1 MDELR
6 AKRAYEEAERK
17 AREKELEEIQ
27 KLENQKKELIE
38 GNEIQKVAKKKRL
51 QEQALAEQKEYQD
64 IIKRQIADMEEDRR
78 LEEMRRN
85 IYNANGEAI
94 RKQMKEKEEKRKMLE
109 RGVIEE
115 GRQIKQE
122 LDGYKKTLER
132 IKKEKL
138 DEMERYHIDPKYR
151 VDLQKYKIH

>member
-1 MDELR
+1 
-6 AKRAYEEAERK
+6 
-17 AREKELEEIQ
+17 
-27 KLENQKKELIE
+27 
-38 GNEIQKVAKKKRL
+38 
-51 QEQALAEQKEYQD
+51 
-64 IIKRQIADMEEDRR
+64 
-78 LEEMRRN
+78 MRRN

-94 RKQMKEKEEKRKMLE
+94 RKQIKEKEEKRKMLE

-151 VDLQKYKIH
+151 VDL

>member
-1 MDELR
+1 M
-6 AKRAYEEAERK
+6 
-17 AREKELEEIQ
+17 EEIK

-51 QEQALAEQKEYQD
+51 QEQAMADQKEYQD

-78 LEEMRRN
+78 LEEMRKN
-85 IYNANGEAI
+85 IYNSNGEAL
-94 RKQMKEKEEKRKMLE
+94 RKQMKEKEEKRKMMQ

>member
-1 MDELR
+1 M
-6 AKRAYEEAERK
+6 
-17 AREKELEEIQ
+17 
-27 KLENQKKELIE
+27 ENQKKELIE

-51 QEQALAEQKEYQD
+51 QEQAMADQKEYQD

-78 LEEMRRN
+78 LEEMRKN
-85 IYNANGEAI
+85 IYNSNGEAL
-94 RKQMKEKEEKRKMLE
+94 RKQMKEKEEKRKMMQ

-138 DEMERYHIDPKYR
+138 EEMERYQIKPEYR
-151 VDLQKYKIH
+151 VDLQRYKIK

>member
-1 MDELR
+1 M
-6 AKRAYEEAERK
+6 KFK
-17 AREKELEEIQ
+17 
-27 KLENQKKELIE
+27 KLQR
-38 GNEIQKVAKKKRL
+38 KKRL

-78 LEEMRRN
+78 LEEMRKN
-85 IYNANGEAI
+85 IYNSNGEAL

-138 DEMERYHIDPKYR
+138 DEMERYHIKPEYR
-151 VDLQKYKIH
+151 VDLQRYKIK

>member
-1 MDELR
+1 MKYKKSLR
-6 AKRAYEEAERK
+6 
-17 AREKELEEIQ
+17 
-27 KLENQKKELIE
+27 KKDYKTL
-38 GNEIQKVAKKKRL
+38 
-51 QEQALAEQKEYQD
+51 
-64 IIKRQIADMEEDRR
+64 
-78 LEEMRRN
+78 
-85 IYNANGEAI
+85 
-94 RKQMKEKEEKRKMLE
+94 RKQMKEKEEKRKMMQ

>member
-1 MDELR
+1 M
-6 AKRAYEEAERK
+6 
-17 AREKELEEIQ
+17 EEIR

-38 GNEIQKVAKKKRL
+38 GNEVQKIAKKKRL
-51 QEQALAEQKEYQD
+51 QEQAMAEQKEYQD

-78 LEEMRRN
+78 LEEMRKN
-85 IYNANGEAI
+85 IYNSNGEAL
-94 RKQMKEKEEKRKMLE
+94 RKQMKEKEEKRKMME

>member
-1 MDELR
+1 MER
-6 AKRAYEEAERK
+6 QKR
-17 AREKELEEIQ
+17 
-27 KLENQKKELIE
+27 ELIE
-38 GNEIQKVAKKKRL
+38 GNEWQKQAKKNRL
-51 QEQALAEQKEYQD
+51 QEQAMAEQKEYED
-64 IIKRQIADMEEDRR
+64 IIKKQIADMEEERR
-78 LEEMRRN
+78 QEEIKKN
-85 IYNANGEAI
+85 IYNANGEAL
-94 RKQMKEKEEKRKMLE
+94 RRQMQEKVEKKRVLE

-122 LDGYKKTLER
+122 QDEYKRTLER

>member
-1 MDELR
+1 MK
-6 AKRAYEEAERK
+6 KRQQEEQLKLKEKKRREEMNK
-17 AREKELEEIQ
+17 IQEEKE
-27 KLENQKKELIE
+27 KKNKE
-38 GNEIQKVAKKKRL
+38 KVAKKKRL

-78 LEEMRRN
+78 LEEMRKN
-85 IYNANGEAI
+85 IYNSNGEAL
-94 RKQMKEKEEKRKMLE
+94 RKQMKEKEEKRKMMN

-122 LDGYKKTLER
+122 LDSYKKTLER

>member
-1 MDELR
+1 M
-6 AKRAYEEAERK
+6 
-17 AREKELEEIQ
+17 EEIQ

-78 LEEMRRN
+78 LEEMRKN
-85 IYNANGEAI
+85 IYNSNGEAL
-94 RKQMKEKEEKRKMLE
+94 RKQMKEKEEKRKMME

>member
-1 MDELR
+1 M
-6 AKRAYEEAERK
+6 
-17 AREKELEEIQ
+17 
-27 KLENQKKELIE
+27 ENQKKELIE

-78 LEEMRRN
+78 LEEMRKN
-85 IYNANGEAI
+85 IYNSNGEAL
-94 RKQMKEKEEKRKMLE
+94 RKQMKEKEEKRKMME

>member
-1 MDELR
+1 M
-6 AKRAYEEAERK
+6 
-17 AREKELEEIQ
+17 
-27 KLENQKKELIE
+27 ENQKKELIE

-51 QEQALAEQKEYQD
+51 QEQAMADQKEYQD

-78 LEEMRRN
+78 LEEMRKN
-85 IYNANGEAI
+85 IYNSNGEAL
-94 RKQMKEKEEKRKMLE
+94 RKQMKEKEEKRKMMQ